1 MTKTFDQICN
11 GILGEM
17 VTPTAPNLVQK
28 PGQPAQQTGQPPAQ
42 QQTGQPPA
50 QQTQNT
56 QNSQTPDLKKISA
69 EFAKLT
75 DASQIEKLLT
85 GLINPNAAAN
95 NKPA

>member
-11 GILGEM
+11 RILGEM
-17 VTPTAPNLVQK
+17 VTPAAPNLVQK

-42 QQTGQPPA
+42 QQAGQPPA
-50 QQTQNT
+50 QQTQNA
-56 QNSQTPDLKKISA
+56 QTPDLKKISA

-75 DASQIEKLLT
+75 DASQIEKILT

-95 NKPA
+95 N